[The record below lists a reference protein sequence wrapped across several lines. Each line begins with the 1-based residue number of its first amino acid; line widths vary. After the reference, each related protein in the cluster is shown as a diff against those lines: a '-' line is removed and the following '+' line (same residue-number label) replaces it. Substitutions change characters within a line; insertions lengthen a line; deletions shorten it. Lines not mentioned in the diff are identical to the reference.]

1 MKGELQGNAEDV
13 LFAQVM
19 VNGAQNSKLADRIG
33 ITFNSNNQR
42 QPKLFLFKPQSSV
55 SIAYPDTLPF
65 TFLALSR
72 WVSKHTDFFFGNP
85 GLVEEFDLLAEKF
98 VFADPSKYDEI
109 IQEAIKIS
117 PNVELK
123 DKKNVQYY
131 INTMKKIAESG
142 KEWIKAE
149 IIRLESLLESG
160 ISDEKKREIQK
171 RTNIVHQFDRDAEE
185 PDL

>member
-1 MKGELQGNAEDV
+1 MRHDSVTPSSSSASMK
-13 LFAQVM
+13 F
-19 VNGAQNSKLADRIG
+19 
-33 ITFNSNNQR
+33 
-42 QPKLFLFKPQSSV
+42 
-55 SIAYPDTLPF
+55 Y
-65 TFLALSR
+65 
-72 WVSKHTDFFFGNP
+72 
-85 GLVEEFDLLAEKF
+85 LVPVCPYE
-98 VFADPSKYDEI
+98 YNEI

-123 DKKNVQYY
+123 DKKNAQYY
-131 INTMKKIAESG
+131 VNTMKKIAESG
-142 KEWIKAE
+142 KSWIKTE

>member
-1 MKGELQGNAEDV
+1 
-13 LFAQVM
+13 M
-19 VNGAQNSKLADRIG
+19 VNGAQNAKLADRIG
-33 ITFNSNNQR
+33 ITFNNNNQR
-42 QPKLFLFKPQSSV
+42 QPKLFLYKPKNPV
-55 SIAYPDTLPF
+55 SMAYPDTLPF

-85 GLVEEFDLLAEKF
+85 GLIEEFDILAEKF
-98 VFADPSKYDEI
+98 IYADQSEYNEI

-123 DKKNVQYY
+123 DKKNAQYY

-142 KEWIKAE
+142 KAWIKTE
-149 IIRLESLLESG
+149 IIRLESLLQSG
-160 ISDEKKREIQK
+160 ISEDKKREIQK
-171 RTNIVHQFDRDAEE
+171 RTNIVHQFDRDTEE